1 MKSTVPP
8 PSGLLGVFTLLTV
21 VGATKDEYACHIPD
35 DPETPISCL
44 VADVK
49 ESGFRDWGS
58 STVGPHLYSE
68 HAVRVGEDG
77 IERYTSVTCDIEP
90 VEGRKGKSFKASD
103 PNKCD
108 IGWLKGASRVYYV
121 KEENDYFID
130 LPHGRE
136 DSHFQKLEPRE
147 ACDLPFPK
155 EGATYE
161 NDGPTG
167 WEVDVKLG
175 SKVFG
180 SGILGREKRKVY
192 VEFHRVSQG
201 RRECVPNFGVVRN
214 HQMMLGNMDDGRAFF
229 FKHGSSH
236 RPKKNGIFLTIFDKV
251 FLLFNTSDRE
261 KNLNRRPPPSAP
273 PLDYEEV
280 MSQAAQVK
288 RPLRNGNST
297 RLPIVEEPPPR

>member
-1 MKSTVPP
+1 MKSTVPGFN
-8 PSGLLGVFTLLTV
+8 GLLGVLALLEV
-21 VGATKDEYACHIPD
+21 VGAAKDKYACHIPD
-35 DPETPISCL
+35 DPESPISCL

-49 ESGFRDWGS
+49 EGGLRDWGS
-58 STVGPHLYSE
+58 SLIGPHLYSE

-103 PNKCD
+103 PNKCN
-108 IGWLKGASRVYYV
+108 IRWLKDASRVDYL

-136 DSHFQKLEPRE
+136 DSHFKKLEPRE
-147 ACDLPFPK
+147 ACDLPFPP

-180 SGILGREKRKVY
+180 SGILGREKRNVY
-192 VEFHRVSQG
+192 VEFHQVSRG
-201 RRECVPNFGVVRN
+201 RRELVPNFGVVRN
-214 HQMMLGNMDDGRAFF
+214 HQMMLGKMDEGRAFF
-229 FKHGSSH
+229 FKHGSSN
-236 RPKKNGIFLTIFDKV
+236 RPKKNAIFLTIFNKV

-273 PLDYEEV
+273 PLE
-280 MSQAAQVK
+280 
-288 RPLRNGNST
+288 
-297 RLPIVEEPPPR
+297 EEPEATLPQQCPTAPAPPTAPPP